1 MLCQKGRFVAD
12 SGNPNENIPSTD
24 AGVSSEAASAS
35 YDASAIT
42 VLEGL
47 DAVRKRPGMYI
58 GSTGER
64 GLHHLVY
71 EVVDNSVDEA
81 LAGYADT
88 IDVTIL
94 ADGGVRVVDN
104 GRGIPVGIVPSEGK
118 PAVEV
123 VLTVLHAGGKFG
135 GGGYAV
141 SGGLHGVGV
150 SVVNAL
156 STKVAVE
163 VKTDGHR
170 WTQDYK
176 MGVPTAPLAQHE
188 ATEET
193 GTSVTFWADPE
204 IFETTE
210 YSFETLSRRFQEMA
224 FLNKGL
230 TIRLTDERES
240 AKATSGADEAGA
252 DEKAEVK
259 TVTYHYEGGIVD
271 FVKYLNS
278 RKGDAVHPT
287 VVSLEAE
294 DKDKSLSLEV
304 AMQWNSGYSEG
315 VYSFANIIH
324 THEGGTHEEGFRAAL
339 TSLINKY
346 ARDKKL
352 LREKDDNLTG
362 DDIREGLTA
371 IISVK
376 LSEPQFEGQTKT
388 KLGNTEAKTFVQK
401 AVYEH
406 LNDWLDR
413 NPVEAADI
421 VRKGIQAATA
431 RVAARKARDLT
442 RRKGLLE
449 TASLPGKLAD
459 CQSNDPAKCEI
470 FIVEGDSA
478 GGSAKSGRNPQYQAI
493 LPIRGKILNVEKAR
507 IDKILQN
514 QEIQALISAFGTGVH
529 EDFDIEKLRYHKI
542 ILMADA
548 DVDGQHI
555 STLLLT
561 FLFRFMRP
569 LVEAGHVYLSRPPL
583 YKIKWGRDDVEYA
596 YSDRE
601 RDALIEMGRQR
612 GKRVREDSIQ
622 RFQGSRR
629 DERRGAARDHHGPGA
644 PRPRPGHPGRRR
656 PGRRPVLGPH
666 GRGRRGPPPVHPAQR
681 QGTSASSTSES
692 VSADRTR
699 KDLHQQWPTRT
710 LPSPLKRAANSRC
723 VSSPSGSRRRCSART
738 WTTRCPSS
746 CPARARRP

>member
-1 MLCQKGRFVAD
+1 MAD
-12 SGNPNENIPSTD
+12 SGNPNENTPSAA
-24 AGVSSEAASAS
+24 AGENGEVTAS

-64 GLHHLVY
+64 GLHHLVQ

-81 LAGYADT
+81 LAGHADT

-94 ADGGVRVVDN
+94 ADGGVRVIDN
-104 GRGIPVGIVPSEGK
+104 GRGIPVDMHPVEKK

-156 STKVAVE
+156 STKLAVDI
-163 VKTDGHR
+163 KRDGYR

-176 MGVPTAPLAQHE
+176 LGVPTAPLAKHE
-188 ATEET
+188 QVEDS
-193 GTSVTFWADPE
+193 GTTVTFWADPDV
-204 IFETTE
+204 FETTE
-210 YSFETLSRRFQEMA
+210 YSFETLARRFQEMA

-230 TIRLTDERES
+230 TIKLTDERES
-240 AKATSGADEAGA
+240 AKAVSGADSA
-252 DEKAEVK
+252 DESEDQQAL
-259 TVTYHYEGGIVD
+259 TVSYHYEGGIVD

-278 RKGDAVHPT
+278 RKGELIHPT
-287 VVSLEAE
+287 VIDVEAE
-294 DKDKSLSLEV
+294 DKERMLSAEI
-304 AMQWNSGYSEG
+304 AMQWNSQYSEG
-315 VYSFANIIH
+315 VYSFANTIH

-339 TSLINKY
+339 TGLVNRY

-352 LREKDDNLTG
+352 LREKDDNLSG
-362 DDIREGLTA
+362 EDIREGLTA

-376 LSEPQFEGQTKT
+376 LGEPQFEGQTKT

-401 AVYEH
+401 VVHEH
-406 LNDWLDR
+406 LTDWFDR
-413 NPVEAADI
+413 NPNEAADI
-421 VRKGIQAATA
+421 IRKAIQAQTA

-449 TASLPGKLAD
+449 SASLPGKLSD
-459 CQSNDPAKCEI
+459 CQSNDPTKCEI

-478 GGSAKSGRNPQYQAI
+478 GGSAKSGRNPMYQAI

-514 QEIQALISAFGTGVH
+514 TEVQALISAFGTGVH

-555 STLLLT
+555 NTLLLT

-583 YKIKWGRDDVEYA
+583 YKIKWGRDDFEYA

-601 RDALIEMGRQR
+601 RDALVELGKQS
-612 GKRVREDSIQ
+612 GKRIREDSIQ
-622 RFQGSRR
+622 RFKGLGEMNAEELRVTTMDVEHR
-629 DERRGAARDHHGPGA
+629 
-644 PRPRPGHPGRRR
+644 
-656 PGRRPVLGPH
+656 VLGQ
-666 GRGRRGPPPVHPAQR
+666 VTLDDAAQ
-681 QGTSASSTSES
+681 ADDLFS
-692 VSADRTR
+692 VLMGED
-699 KDLHQQWPTRT
+699 
-710 LPSPLKRAANSRC
+710 
-723 VSSPSGSRRRCSART
+723 VE
-738 WTTRCPSS
+738 
-746 CPARARRP
+746 ARRSFIQRNAKDVRFLDI